1 MSFLKKSK
9 ASSKR
14 ALPSNDIDTQRFAA
28 RVEGF
33 ARCGTHLRPV
43 FFWVVFL
50 NQQGSLNYLF
60 GGHQTMQMYGKFD
73 GFPKNSALF
82 GLVIHHDPCSKWVV
96 EETLLRG
103 NDEIGPVSK

>member
-43 FFWVVFL
+43 LFWVVFL
-50 NQQGSLNYLF
+50 NQSGSLRNVASTDVL
-60 GGHQTMQMYGKFD
+60 G
-73 GFPKNSALF
+73 
-82 GLVIHHDPCSKWVV
+82 W
-96 EETLLRG
+96 
-103 NDEIGPVSK
+103 DEIGPVSKLGPK